1 MSEEWK
7 ERLKRQDRGVECMV
21 TAAKT
26 SSAPGITIFGG
37 FREGGMLSAGK
48 HATIENDSIHTHAQ
62 KDKRR
67 QNYGVIRAGT
77 LTQLFVWGARMLP
90 RAIRNQPWS
99 RFNSQIVFLSI
110 NTFWGEKSS

>member
-1 MSEEWK
+1 MSDEWK
-7 ERLKRQDRGVECMV
+7 ESLKRQDRGVECMV

-62 KDKRR
+62 KDKCR